1 MLYAKCVTIRDA
13 QLLEK
18 QIIRK
23 EQTDEEKAIY
33 RSLPLPESDPCRTN
47 PTIKRRSEGQFGCVE
62 EREAPARRF
71 PQSATAAN
79 HRASFAPARHLLCRI
94 GASFPSGKGHA

>member
-23 EQTDEEKAIY
+23 EQEDEEKALY
-33 RSLPLPESDPCRTN
+33 RLALN
-47 PTIKRRSEGQFGCVE
+47 F
-62 EREAPARRF
+62 
-71 PQSATAAN
+71 AAN
-79 HRASFAPARHLLCRI
+79 
-94 GASFPSGKGHA
+94 

>member
-23 EQTDEEKAIY
+23 EQTDEEKA
-33 RSLPLPESDPCRTN
+33 L
-47 PTIKRRSEGQFGCVE
+47 F
-62 EREAPARRF
+62 
-71 PQSATAAN
+71 
-79 HRASFAPARHLLCRI
+79 RHLLARPR
-94 GASFPSGKGHA
+94 ALLLN